1 MSAIPVSL
9 IAALALTSVSV
20 ASETVT
26 KPEVITF
33 GTSVADM
40 QDQLVS
46 LCTTISVRTFDPP
59 RMPIAKTSHQQIDC
73 QGFAFMGEPRLAEFV
88 FADDRL
94 QLVWILVD
102 ADDQD
107 RTIAAMRKSYGSSG
121 LENNMAIGFP
131 DHQTAWRFE
140 PAEVLFYSREVAPMF
155 EARFG
160 ATDSEEADPPRD

>member
-1 MSAIPVSL
+1 MSAMPVSL
-9 IAALALTSVSV
+9 IAALALTSAGV

-33 GTSVADM
+33 GSSVADM
-40 QDQLVS
+40 QDRLAS
-46 LCTTISVRTFDPP
+46 LCTTITVRTFDPP

-73 QGFAFMGEPRLAEFV
+73 QGFAFMGELRLAEFV
-88 FADDRL
+88 FADDQL

-107 RTIAAMRKSYGSSG
+107 RTIDAMRKAYGSQG
-121 LENNMAIGFP
+121 LENSMAIAFP
-131 DHQTAWRFE
+131 EYRTAWRFE
-140 PAEVLFYSREVAPMF
+140 PAEVLFYSQDVAPMF

-160 ATDSEEADPPRD
+160 EPATQPSGRSKD